1 MSLPAGSW
9 IGGYMKTGWS
19 WTSPG
24 VAHQPITPWWK
35 LPIEVAE
42 EVAAVTK
49 ALTERLA
56 SLAVELNDKA

>member
-1 MSLPAGSW
+1 M
-9 IGGYMKTGWS
+9 
-19 WTSPG
+19 
-24 VAHQPITPWWK
+24 AHQPITPWWK